1 VSEEL
6 RLEQLDPES
15 TTCFSAMVE
24 IIEEEIS
31 VRIALEDTDIRDP
44 EWAKRIAELAA
55 DTLLDRF
62 VVRTRTPETP
72 RSRWASGDDTS

>member
-1 VSEEL
+1 MSEEP

-15 TTCFSAMVE
+15 TACFSAMVE

-55 DTLLDRF
+55 DTLLNRF

-72 RSRWASGDDTS
+72 RSRWVSGDDTS